1 MSGVNNDP
9 SINILDRVKS
19 LKSYNLEFWM
29 SGVKNDPSIQT
40 LYGIEQYYSKFY
52 NNEWVRRLPAQI
64 TTIMNEWCLQWLQ
77 DYDFEWVESTLIPAS
92 TLSTE
97 WSNIT
102 QNSII
107 LNEL

>member
-9 SINILDRVKS
+9 C
-19 LKSYNLEFWM
+19 
-29 SGVKNDPSIQT
+29 IQT
-40 LYGIEQYYSKFY
+40 LYGMEQYYSKFY
-52 NNEWVRRLPAQI
+52 IIEWVRRLPAQI

-77 DYDFEWVESTLIPAS
+77 DYHFEWVESTMIPAS
-92 TLSTE
+92 RLSTE

-107 LNEL
+107 LNELEDYLHK